1 MSRAY
6 YLRNVYRDPKTN
18 HKISLMAP
26 ALALGQTVHEVI
38 ESLSILP
45 VEERFTQRLN
55 DRFAKSWEK
64 VSGER
69 GGFATAEE
77 EEKYRLRGEEMIAR
91 VVDHPGPLTHKT
103 IKIRQELPYFW
114 LSEEDNI
121 ILCGKIDWLEYVEA
135 SDSVRIVDFK
145 TGKFDEDPDSL
156 QLPIYYLLASRC
168 QTKPVTGISYWYLNR
183 DPEPVAMDL
192 PDKDDATTRILEYA
206 KRIALARKLG
216 RFVCKENDGCR
227 ACRPLEAIVAG
238 KGKLVGINDF
248 GQDLYILSA

>member
-1 MSRAY
+1 M
-6 YLRNVYRDPKTN
+6 
-18 HKISLMAP
+18 
-26 ALALGQTVHEVI
+26 
-38 ESLSILP
+38 
-45 VEERFTQRLN
+45 LN
-55 DRFAKSWEK
+55 
-64 VSGER
+64 
-69 GGFATAEE
+69 
-77 EEKYRLRGEEMIAR
+77 
-91 VVDHPGPLTHKT
+91 
-103 IKIRQELPYFW
+103 
-114 LSEEDNI
+114 
-121 ILCGKIDWLEYVEA
+121 A

-227 ACRPLEAIVAG
+227 ACRPLEVTSLEKENSWGSMI
-238 KGKLVGINDF
+238 LVRTSIYYPRDERLMSLATNTISRTSPSSVSNSVDPVS
-248 GQDLYILSA
+248 LANSRKYSEREASASLNFCR